1 MLNPNRN
8 KTDTE
13 LKAAAAAVELA
24 VQGSRPDAVR
34 YAACIMPGVLGGEY
48 TVWADSKAVAIGLNA
63 LDVNKFRR
71 LCSVD
76 VPGVAP

>member
-8 KTDTE
+8 KTNLE
-13 LKAAAAAVELA
+13 LKAAAVEVEMA
-24 VQGSRPDAVR
+24 KERA
-34 YAACIMPGVLGGEY
+34 IMPGVLGGEY
-48 TVWADSKAVAIGLNA
+48 TVWADGKAVATGLNA

-76 VPGVAP
+76 VPWVAP